1 MRVLVNTRLL
11 IKNKLEGIGWF
22 TFETFKRITQNN
34 PNVEFIFLFDR
45 PFHQDF
51 VFGEN
56 VIPVKKGL
64 PSRHPILWYLW
75 FEKTV
80 NSVINQYKPDVFV
93 SPDGYLNLKTKT
105 KQLAVIHDI
114 NFEHHPN
121 WLPKTYSSYYR
132 KNFPKFAQK
141 ATRIATVSEF
151 SKHDISKQYNVNL
164 NKIDVVYNGYNT
176 NYTSLNKSKIQAA
189 RNEISGGKPYIL
201 FIGSIQPRKKLENQL
216 KAFQLLNNKYPNEYK
231 FVIVGESMWSNNLN
245 IEIDAATKHN
255 IIWMGRQTAEAL
267 KTIIGAA
274 KLMSY
279 VSLFEGFGIPILEG
293 FSANIPV
300 VTSTV
305 TSMPEISN
313 GAALEVNP
321 ENVNEIFE
329 AYQKI
334 MSNENLSLDLI
345 TKGNVRLKDFSWDK
359 SAELLWQSIQ
369 KTHHAD

>member
-1 MRVLVNTRLL
+1 M
-11 IKNKLEGIGWF
+11 
-22 TFETFKRITQNN
+22 
-34 PNVEFIFLFDR
+34 
-45 PFHQDF
+45 
-51 VFGEN
+51 
-56 VIPVKKGL
+56 
-64 PSRHPILWYLW
+64 WYLW

-114 NFEHHPN
+114 NFEHHPD
-121 WLPKTYSSYYR
+121 WLPKTYSRYYK

-176 NYTSLNKSKIQAA
+176 NYTSLNKSEIQGA
-189 RNEISGGKPYIL
+189 RNEISEGKPYIL
-201 FIGSIQPRKKLENQL
+201 FIGSIHPRKNLENQL
-216 KAFQLLNNKYPNEYK
+216 KAFQLLNNKYSNEYK
-231 FVIVGESMWSNNLN
+231 FVIVGESMWSNKLD
-245 IEIDAATKHN
+245 IDIDAATKQN
-255 IIWMGRQTAEAL
+255 IVWMGRQSAEAL

-300 VTSTV
+300 VTSNV

-321 ENVNEIFE
+321 KNVNEIFE

-334 MSNENLSLDLI
+334 MSKENFSPELIQKANTRLNE
-345 TKGNVRLKDFSWDK
+345 FSWDK
-359 SAELLWQSIQ
+359 SADLLWQSIQ
-369 KTHHAD
+369 KTYHAD

>member
-22 TFETFKRITQNN
+22 TLETFKRITQNN

-51 VFGEN
+51 VFGKN

-64 PSRHPILWYLW
+64 PARHPILWYLW

-80 NSVINQYKPDVFV
+80 SSVINQYKPDVFV

-114 NFEHHPN
+114 NFEHHSE
-121 WLPKTYSSYYR
+121 WLPKTYSSYYK

-151 SKHDISKQYNVNL
+151 SKHDISKQYKINL

-176 NYTSLNKSKIQAA
+176 NYTSLNKSEIQGA
-189 RNEISGGKPYIL
+189 RNEISKGKPYIL
-201 FIGSIQPRKKLENQL
+201 FIGSIHPRKNLENQL

-231 FVIVGESMWSNNLN
+231 FVIVGESMWSNKLDIN
-245 IEIDAATKHN
+245 IDAATKQN
-255 IIWMGRQTAEAL
+255 IVWIGRQSAEAL

-300 VTSTV
+300 VTSNV

-321 ENVNEIFE
+321 KNVNEIFE

-334 MSNENLSLDLI
+334 MSKENFSPELIQKANTRLNE
-345 TKGNVRLKDFSWDK
+345 FSWDK
-359 SAELLWQSIQ
+359 SADLLWQSIQ
-369 KTHHAD
+369 KTYHAD